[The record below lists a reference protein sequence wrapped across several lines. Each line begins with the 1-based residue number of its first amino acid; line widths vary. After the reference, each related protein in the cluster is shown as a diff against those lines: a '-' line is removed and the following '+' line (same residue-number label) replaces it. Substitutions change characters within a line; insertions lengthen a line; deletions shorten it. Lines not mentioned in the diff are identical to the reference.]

1 MNPQPL
7 QASPYVGA
15 SQIPMDVTGVDE
27 IAGFNGGR
35 EECVDGGA
43 REDRKSS
50 AMAVSRT
57 SELTISFEGE
67 VYVFPAVTPEKV
79 QSIPFSN
86 VERESCICALKLCF
100 VLERDDCL
108 SSSIAFQ
115 WNRVPRAI
123 SKEKK
128 NVDSGIFFIAQA
140 PQCCI
145 GFTYIWAEKSCYM
158 NSNCAS

>member
-86 VERESCICALKLCF
+86 LERESCICALKLCF

-128 NVDSGIFFIAQA
+128 
-140 PQCCI
+140 C
-145 GFTYIWAEKSCYM
+145 GFRDFLHRSSTTMLYRFHLHLGWEKLLYELELC
-158 NSNCAS
+158 